1 MDQIDIENLVT
12 GLQER
17 VAARRQSGDY
27 PLGLEEQLEAE
38 FTIIMAAVH
47 RDEVNTAELGRRVQA
62 VERSAEAIRARGE
75 TGSSVPGGSLI
86 HKVAGRLVGR
96 HTGQLAETVRT
107 LGGDIAGSLHEIHH
121 LIDLQQRA
129 DERQLH
135 DVVGSLMDRVAVID
149 HVADAIARLE
159 ARVKT
164 LEETAIRQL

>member
-1 MDQIDIENLVT
+1 LNQIDIEELVT
-12 GLQER
+12 GLQNR
-17 VAARRQSGDY
+17 VESRRQSGDY

-38 FTIIMAAVH
+38 FAIIMAAVR
-47 RDEVNTAELGRRVQA
+47 RDEVNTAELGRRLA
-62 VERSAEAIRARGE
+62 GVERSAQAIRAGGE
-75 TGSSVPGGSLI
+75 TSSSVPGGSLI

-96 HTGQLAETVRT
+96 HTGQLAEAVRS
-107 LGGDIAGSLHEIHH
+107 LGGEISGSLHEIHH